1 MKLIRSL
8 KTLDRFQ
15 VIQKTGMVNL
25 FRTVFGDERFLPL
38 SILFFGMILSVGC
51 RPSSTPSPVSPSLT
65 QPSEPVTLKVMT
77 HDSFAI
83 SEEVLFAFETD
94 EIKVQFLKSGDTGT
108 ALNKAIL
115 SKDNPLADVFYGVD
129 NTFLSRALDE
139 GIFDVYASPLLEDI
153 PDQFELDPKHS
164 ALPVDYGDVCLNYDK
179 AALAERNLPV
189 PQSLD
194 ELADP
199 KYKSLLVVQN
209 PATSSPGLSF
219 LLATISRFGETGYLD
234 YWNKLVENDV
244 LVVNSWETAY
254 STEFSGSAGRGP
266 RPIVVSYNSSP
277 VFELIY
283 AETPLESPPTAA
295 VTAQDTCFRQIEFV
309 GILKG
314 TPNRLLAE
322 KWVDFMLSPVFQQD
336 MPMQMF
342 VFPVNQEAELD
353 ETFRKFLE
361 IPKDTAE
368 ISPEMI
374 AENREKWL
382 REWYETVLR

>member
-1 MKLIRSL
+1 M
-8 KTLDRFQ
+8 
-15 VIQKTGMVNL
+15 
-25 FRTVFGDERFLPL
+25 
-38 SILFFGMILSVGC
+38 
-51 RPSSTPSPVSPSLT
+51 
-65 QPSEPVTLKVMT
+65 
-77 HDSFAI
+77 
-83 SEEVLFAFETD
+83 
-94 EIKVQFLKSGDTGT
+94 
-108 ALNKAIL
+108 
-115 SKDNPLADVFYGVD
+115 DV
-129 NTFLSRALDE
+129 
-139 GIFDVYASPLLEDI
+139 I
-153 PDQFELDPKHS
+153 PDQFELDPNHY

-179 AALAERNLPV
+179 AALAERNLQV
-189 PQSLD
+189 PQSLE

-295 VTAQDTCFRQIEFV
+295 VTAPDTCFRQIEFV

-314 TPNRLLAE
+314 TPNRMLAE
-322 KWVDFMLSPVFQQD
+322 KWVDFMLSPVFQAD

-342 VFPVNQEAELD
+342 VFPVNPEAELD
-353 ETFRKFLE
+353 ETFRKYLE
-361 IPKDTAE
+361 IPQDTAE
-368 ISPEMI
+368 VSPEMI